1 MSRDEG
7 SRERVRCLILGGG
20 PAGYTA
26 GIYCARA
33 GMKPVLYTGPQ
44 PGGQLMLTTEVE
56 NFPGYP
62 EGVLGPQMMEDL
74 RKQAERMG
82 CDVRMGTATAVDFSG
97 PPHTVTIDDRHQ
109 VVADVV
115 IVATGA
121 RPRKLGIPSEE
132 RLNGKGVSYCAVCD
146 GFFFRGEVVA
156 VVGGGDS
163 ACEEA
168 LYLSNICKEVHMLV
182 RRDQMRASQIMQDR
196 VRKKANIHIH
206 WNVLVDEILGE
217 EEVTG
222 VRVRHRLTGEFTE
235 FPVKAVFIAIGHI
248 PNTDIFRGWLEMDE
262 QGYILTRQCST
273 RTNIPGVFA
282 AGDVQDKI
290 YRQAVTA
297 AASGCMAALDA
308 ERYLQEVEASSSSS
322 AVAKLPDS

>member
-1 MSRDEG
+1 MVDTQPET
-7 SRERVRCLILGGG
+7 VRCLILGGG

-26 GIYCARA
+26 GIYAARA
-33 GMKPVLYTGPQ
+33 GLQPVLYTGPQ
-44 PGGQLMLTTEVE
+44 PGGQLMLTTDVE

-62 EGVLGPQMMEDL
+62 EGVQGPTMMEDL

-82 CDVRMGTATAVDFSG
+82 CQIRMGTATQVDFSG
-97 PPHTVTIDDRHQ
+97 PPHRVIIDGRHTI
-109 VVADVV
+109 VADVV
-115 IVATGA
+115 IIATGA
-121 RPRKLGIPSEE
+121 SPRKLNVPGEE
-132 RLNGKGVSYCAVCD
+132 ELNGRGVSYCAVCD
-146 GFFFRGEVVA
+146 GFFFRGETVA

-182 RRDQMRASQIMQDR
+182 RRDQMRASKIMQDR
-196 VRKKANIHIH
+196 VKKKSNIIIH
-206 WNVLVDEILGE
+206 WNVLVDAILGKD
-217 EEVTG
+217 EVEA
-222 VRVRHRLTGEFTE
+222 VRVRHRHSGTLEE
-235 FPVKAVFIAIGHI
+235 LPVKAVFIAIGHI
-248 PNTDIFRGWLEMDE
+248 PNTEIFRGWLDMDE
-262 QGYILTRQCST
+262 QGYILTKDCST

-308 ERYLQEVEASSSSS
+308 ERYLQAVEAAQTPEPAS
-322 AVAKLPDS
+322 